1 MKKATGRQKNFATQE
16 GKWIT
21 LSINRET
28 CWERELQKMDGAQEA
43 DPIIS
48 SEGDKLGKQVDDTDP
63 WSLEY
68 SSATVASILIEHL
81 D

>member
-1 MKKATGRQKNFATQE
+1 
-16 GKWIT
+16 
-21 LSINRET
+21 
-28 CWERELQKMDGAQEA
+28 MDGAQEA

-48 SEGDKLGKQVDDTDP
+48 SAGDKLGKQVDDTDP